1 MVFEDDFTIE
11 RNDMVSAYEIQ
22 EELLEF
28 YIDFLIKNEILFTD
42 SLDQLKGQ
50 FDWPRFQIFTQ
61 SVSHG
66 AAPFNTLVEDE
77 DAKKWLIDKLS
88 LMWDNKLSELE

>member
-42 SLDQLKGQ
+42 SLDQLKG
-50 FDWPRFQIFTQ
+50 
-61 SVSHG
+61 
-66 AAPFNTLVEDE
+66 
-77 DAKKWLIDKLS
+77 
-88 LMWDNKLSELE
+88 